1 MILMPTLDEAQNQL
15 AYEMAVY
22 REQIS
27 MLKRETERVSLT
39 ALDLSNALKTV
50 EAIEKNHSLV
60 PIGGGV
66 LIKASITD
74 TKVLLPVGGGYLI
87 ETTKENATIELN
99 KRIDSTRRAVEKL
112 NEEFNKISSRLRDVS
127 TQLEDVRVQSQI
139 DKTTDSNIR
148 DDYL

>member
-1 MILMPTLDEAQNQL
+1 MPSLSDAQNQL
-15 AYEMAVY
+15 SYEMAVY
-22 REQIS
+22 REQIN

-50 EAIEKNHSLV
+50 ESLEKNNSLV

-66 LIKASITD
+66 LIKAHISE

-87 ETTKENATIELN
+87 ETSKEGATIELN
-99 KRIDSTRRAVEKL
+99 KRIDSTRKAVEKL
-112 NEEFNKISSRLRDVS
+112 NDEFNKISMKLREVS
-127 TQLEDVRVQSQI
+127 NQLQDVRVQSQI
-139 DKTTDSNIR
+139 DKTAESNIR

>member
-1 MILMPTLDEAQNQL
+1 MPTLDEAQNQL
-15 AYEMAVY
+15 SYEMAVY
-22 REQIS
+22 REQIN

-50 EAIEKNHSLV
+50 ESLEKNHSLV

-66 LIKASITD
+66 LIKANITE

-87 ETTKENATIELN
+87 ETSKENATVELN
-99 KRIDSTRRAVEKL
+99 KRIDSTRKAVEKL
-112 NEEFNKISSRLRDVS
+112 NDEFNKISMKLRDVS
-127 TQLEDVRVQSQI
+127 SQLQDVRVQSQL
-139 DKTTDSNIR
+139 DKNVDSNIR

>member
-1 MILMPTLDEAQNQL
+1 MPSLSDAQNQL
-15 AYEMAVY
+15 SYEMAVY
-22 REQIS
+22 REQIN

-50 EAIEKNHSLV
+50 ESLEKNNSLV

-66 LIKASITD
+66 LIKAHISE

-87 ETTKENATIELN
+87 ETTRENATIELN
-99 KRIDSTRRAVEKL
+99 KRIDSTRKAVEKL
-112 NEEFNKISSRLRDVS
+112 NDEFNKISMKLREVS
-127 TQLEDVRVQSQI
+127 SQLQDVRVQSQI
-139 DKTTDSNIR
+139 DKTAESNIR